1 MTRLLSVLATA
12 VLLVLLAPATRPVLA
27 QQVQT
32 DAEGPAVAATPTPR
46 PAPVARRLHGTIKL
60 LAWWEDTIQDGYL
73 VHVRLL
79 IQNDDDVR
87 LYPPDFIY
95 TTSGGLGDEFKGLRP
110 RQKTF
115 TNHGL
120 DYPIDEKE
128 DISACCVNP
137 KLLPADNQI
146 VKVVTFLI
154 PTHTANHQ
162 NFRIS
167 WRIQPPPS
175 DDDAPS
181 AGPGDSGG
189 SNSSRKLLR

>member
-1 MTRLLSVLATA
+1 MLRALVLITAVFSLLLS
-12 VLLVLLAPATRPVLA
+12 PALA
-27 QQVQT
+27 QSVQT
-32 DAEGPAVAATPTPR
+32 DAEGSAVAPTPPPR
-46 PAPVARRLHGTIKL
+46 PAAGRRLHGTIKL
-60 LAWWEDTIQDGYL
+60 LAFWEDLLEDGYL

-95 TTSGGLGDEFKGLRP
+95 TTGGGLGDEFKGLRP
-110 RQKTF
+110 RQKVL

-120 DYPIDEKE
+120 DYPVDEKE

-154 PTHTANHQ
+154 PKSIPNHQ
-162 NFRIS
+162 NFRIA

-175 DDDAPS
+175 DDETPS

-189 SNSSRKLLR
+189 GRSGGARR

>member
-1 MTRLLSVLATA
+1 MARLFFLTIVAFFSFSLS
-12 VLLVLLAPATRPVLA
+12 APGPQALA
-27 QQVQT
+27 QKVDT
-32 DAEGPAVAATPTPR
+32 DAVGPAAAAQPTPPPR
-46 PAPVARRLHGTIKL
+46 PTAHRLHGTIKL
-60 LAWWEDTIQDGYL
+60 VAWWEDTIRDGYL

-95 TTSGGLGDEFKGLRP
+95 TTGGGLGDEFKGLRP
-110 RQKTF
+110 RQKVL

-128 DISACCVNP
+128 DLSACCVNP
-137 KLLPADNQI
+137 KRLPADNQI

-154 PTHTANHQ
+154 PTNVTNHQ
-162 NFRIS
+162 NFRIA

-175 DDDAPS
+175 DDDTPS
-181 AGPGDSGG
+181 AGPDDADRGTGK
-189 SNSSRKLLR
+189 RK